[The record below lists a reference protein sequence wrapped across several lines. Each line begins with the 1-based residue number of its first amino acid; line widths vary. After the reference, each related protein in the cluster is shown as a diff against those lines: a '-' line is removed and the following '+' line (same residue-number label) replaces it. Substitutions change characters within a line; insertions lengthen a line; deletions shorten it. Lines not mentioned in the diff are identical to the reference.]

1 MIPIDESGII
11 AVYKISIKGLV
22 VYDHLRKDTRYQ
34 TFLKN
39 VFLLCDVLP
48 YYHINFK
55 YPSKINKLHFLNI
68 YLNIYCWAFEVKSI
82 KQNDWQ
88 HLL

>member
-1 MIPIDESGII
+1 MIPIDVGGII

-22 VYDHLRKDTRYQ
+22 IYDHLRKDTRYQ

-48 YYHINFK
+48 YYH
-55 YPSKINKLHFLNI
+55 Y
-68 YLNIYCWAFEVKSI
+68 
-82 KQNDWQ
+82 
-88 HLL
+88 